1 MFHYK
6 LSAFFSCYITWWGVE
21 GLLNALFSGE
31 GGPKKLRYI
40 INVLPLRD
48 ILILN
53 VNKGVKW

>member
-1 MFHYK
+1 MHY
-6 LSAFFSCYITWWGVE
+6 LFMLHNVVGVE

-31 GGPKKLRYI
+31 GGPKNENLRYI